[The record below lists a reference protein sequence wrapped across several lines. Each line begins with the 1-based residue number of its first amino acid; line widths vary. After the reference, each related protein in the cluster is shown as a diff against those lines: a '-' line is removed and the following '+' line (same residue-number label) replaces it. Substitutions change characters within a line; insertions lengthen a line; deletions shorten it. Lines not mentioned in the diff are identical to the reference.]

1 MKRLLV
7 AALLLAFPAY
17 AQPENK
23 QWGECVAEQLKTRDL
38 TDGSPAWVGVSISV
52 QCKHLFRGEPG
63 VDAEVLVKI
72 IEKHRAGGKEPFA
85 IGPSQSLPPIDK
97 KM

>member
-7 AALLLAFPAY
+7 AALLLALPAY

-23 QWGECVAEQLKTRDL
+23 QWGECVADQLRTRDL
-38 TDGSPAWVGVSISV
+38 SDGSAAWVGVAISV
-52 QCKHLFRGEPG
+52 KCKNLYHGEPG
-63 VDAEVLVKI
+63 TDAEMLVKI
-72 IEKHRAGGKEPFA
+72 LEKYQAAGKEPFT
-85 IGPSQSLPPIDK
+85 IGPSESLPPIDK